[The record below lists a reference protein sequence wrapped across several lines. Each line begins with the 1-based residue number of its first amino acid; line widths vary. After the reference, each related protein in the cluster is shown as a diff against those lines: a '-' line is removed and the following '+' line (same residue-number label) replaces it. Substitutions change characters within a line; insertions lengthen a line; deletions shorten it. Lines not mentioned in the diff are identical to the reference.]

1 MTKIGSGAFW
11 QCLKLEK
18 IQIPDSVTTIESRA
32 FYVCEAL
39 QELEIPAGVTQLPE
53 RVFSCCANLEKLTI
67 RGTLTEIGEAA
78 FSDCPKLAEIYTT
91 MSEAD
96 WNAIP
101 VGAENEPL
109 EQATIHYNSILEE
122 LLLADLDNSGSV
134 DSTDVFYILLGV
146 AQNAVGMDSG
156 WTPAQEKAADIDG
169 SGAVD
174 STDVFYVLLYIA
186 RNSAGI
192 PTTWEM
198 LVA

>member
-1 MTKIGSGAFW
+1 MFWSGNADSTG
-11 QCLKLEK
+11 QSGENRGICLFRLYETVGNV
-18 IQIPDSVTTIESRA
+18 QIESGN
-32 FYVCEAL
+32 
-39 QELEIPAGVTQLPE
+39 EL
-53 RVFSCCANLEKLTI
+53 
-67 RGTLTEIGEAA
+67 
-78 FSDCPKLAEIYTT
+78 
-91 MSEAD
+91 
-96 WNAIP
+96 
-101 VGAENEPL
+101 L

>member
-1 MTKIGSGAFW
+1 
-11 QCLKLEK
+11 
-18 IQIPDSVTTIESRA
+18 
-32 FYVCEAL
+32 
-39 QELEIPAGVTQLPE
+39 
-53 RVFSCCANLEKLTI
+53 
-67 RGTLTEIGEAA
+67 
-78 FSDCPKLAEIYTT
+78 
-91 MSEAD
+91 MSED
-96 WNAIP
+96 EWSNVQIRIR
-101 VGAENEPL
+101 NELL

>member
-1 MTKIGSGAFW
+1 M
-11 QCLKLEK
+11 
-18 IQIPDSVTTIESRA
+18 SRSNQGMN
-32 FYVCEAL
+32 CWS
-39 QELEIPAGVTQLPE
+39 
-53 RVFSCCANLEKLTI
+53 R
-67 RGTLTEIGEAA
+67 R
-78 FSDCPKLAEIYTT
+78 
-91 MSEAD
+91 
-96 WNAIP
+96 
-101 VGAENEPL
+101 
-109 EQATIHYNSILEE
+109 HYNSIFEE

-146 AQNAVGMDSG
+146 AQSAVGMDSG

-186 RNSAGI
+186 RNSAGL

>member
-1 MTKIGSGAFW
+1 MTFAPHHK
-11 QCLKLEK
+11 KNPK
-18 IQIPDSVTTIESRA
+18 IQKKFQKTIPKYRK
-32 FYVCEAL
+32 VC
-39 QELEIPAGVTQLPE
+39 
-53 RVFSCCANLEKLTI
+53 
-67 RGTLTEIGEAA
+67 
-78 FSDCPKLAEIYTT
+78 
-91 MSEAD
+91 
-96 WNAIP
+96 
-101 VGAENEPL
+101 
-109 EQATIHYNSILEE
+109 YNSILEE

>member
-1 MTKIGSGAFW
+1 MLPASVTKIDWGAFW
-11 QCLKLEK
+11 QCSGLE
-18 IQIPDSVTTIESRA
+18 
-32 FYVCEAL
+32 
-39 QELEIPAGVTQLPE
+39 
-53 RVFSCCANLEKLTI
+53 
-67 RGTLTEIGEAA
+67 TLTVQGNLAKIGESA
-78 FSDCPKLAEIYTT
+78 FSDCTKLSAVYTV
-91 MSEAD
+91 MSED
-96 WNAIP
+96 EWSNVQIES
-101 VGAENEPL
+101 GNELL

-146 AQNAVGMDSG
+146 AQSAVGMDSG

-186 RNSAGI
+186 RNSSGI